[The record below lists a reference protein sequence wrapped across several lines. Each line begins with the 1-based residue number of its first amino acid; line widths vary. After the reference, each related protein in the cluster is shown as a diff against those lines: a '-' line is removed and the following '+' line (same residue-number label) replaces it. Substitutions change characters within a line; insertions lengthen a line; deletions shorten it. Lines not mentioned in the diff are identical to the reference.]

1 VAKKKRKLNSL
12 SKEPKRSA
20 VGNGKRPQLKVR
32 SKNMT
37 AEEKKRSELSMEET
51 RTSAVEEKP
60 QLSTGDLS
68 GGNLDKVREIL
79 FGTQMRNLEKRLIR
93 LEERLTKDTAE
104 LKDEMRRRF
113 DTLEGYVKREVESL
127 GDRIKA
133 EERERTDSLKDLS
146 REVKDSNKEFEK
158 RLVHL
163 DDNATKSQRELS
175 QQILDRSKSLTDELH
190 QKYEDLNSLL
200 EREALELRT
209 DKADRAALATLFT
222 EMAMRLN
229 NDFKIPLGE

>member
-1 VAKKKRKLNSL
+1 MAKKKRKLNSL
-12 SKEPKRSA
+12 SKEPKRAA

-37 AEEKKRSELSMEET
+37 AEEKKRTEQLVEDNKIGTMEDKT
-51 RTSAVEEKP
+51 QFSA
-60 QLSTGDLS
+60 GDLS
-68 GGNLDKVREIL
+68 GGNLDKIREIL

-93 LEERLTKDTAE
+93 LEERQAKDTSE
-104 LKDEMRRRF
+104 LRDEMRRRF
-113 DTLEGYVKREVESL
+113 DSLEAYVKREMETL

-133 EERERTDSLKDLS
+133 EERERTESLKDLS
-146 REVKDSNKEFEK
+146 REMKDSNKDFEK

-163 DDNATKSQRELS
+163 DDSAVKNQRELS
-175 QQILDRSKSLTDELH
+175 QQLLDRSKNLSDEIQ
-190 QKYEDLNSLL
+190 QKYQDISALL
-200 EREALELRT
+200 EREATELRT
-209 DKADRAALATLFT
+209 DKADRTALATLFT